1 MTGPIINPWW
11 LYLYNVIGGVHVVLE
26 VFLILGIVGFLGVGL
41 FLLLASID
49 MCGDEDVM
57 VVLKKVFK
65 KLSIALVCIIGA
77 YILVPN
83 QDLMMKMFIL
93 DNITY
98 ENLETVGG
106 ITKEGFDYVMES
118 IDELIN
124 KETVEAEEE

>member
-11 LYLYNVIGGVHVVLE
+11 LYLYNVIGGIHVVLE
-26 VFLILGIVGFLGVGL
+26 VFLIIGIIGFLSVGL
-41 FLLLASID
+41 FLLLASVD

-57 VVLKKVFK
+57 IILKKIFK
-65 KLSIALVCIIGA
+65 QLSIALVCIIGA

-93 DNITY
+93 DNVTY

-124 KETVEAEEE
+124 KETAEEE

>member
-41 FLLLASID
+41 FLLLANID
-49 MCGDEDVM
+49 MCGDEDVI
-57 VVLKKVFK
+57 VVLKKLFK
-65 KLSIALVCIIGA
+65 QLSIALVCIIGA

-93 DNITY
+93 DNVTY

-124 KETVEAEEE
+124 KETAEEEEK

>member
-1 MTGPIINPWW
+1 MTGPVINPWW
-11 LYLYNVIGGVHVVLE
+11 LYLYNVLGGVHVVLE
-26 VFLILGIVGFLGVGL
+26 VCLILGGIGFLCMGL
-41 FLLLASID
+41 FWLLESCDLCSDAT
-49 MCGDEDVM
+49 
-57 VVLKKVFK
+57 VVSKKVFK
-65 KLSIALVCIIGA
+65 RLTIVMACIIGA

-83 QDLMMKMFIL
+83 QDLLLKMFIL

-106 ITKEGFDYVMES
+106 ATKEGFDYVMES

>member
-11 LYLYNVIGGVHVVLE
+11 LYLYNVIGGIHVVLE

-41 FLLLASID
+41 FLLLAGVD
-49 MCGDEDVM
+49 MCGDEDVI
-57 VVLKKVFK
+57 VVLKKLFK
-65 KLSIALVCIIGA
+65 QLSIALVCIIGA

-93 DNITY
+93 DNVTY

-124 KETVEAEEE
+124 KETVEEEEE

>member
-11 LYLYNVIGGVHVVLE
+11 LYLYNVVGGIHVVLE
-26 VFLILGIVGFLGVGL
+26 VFLIIGIIGFLSVGL
-41 FLLLASID
+41 FLLLASVD

-57 VVLKKVFK
+57 VILKKIFK
-65 KLSIALVCIIGA
+65 QLSIALVCIIGA

-93 DNITY
+93 DNVTY

-124 KETVEAEEE
+124 KETAEEE

>member
-26 VFLILGIVGFLGVGL
+26 VFLILGLVAVLALGF
-41 FLLLASID
+41 FWLLASFD
-49 MCGDEDVM
+49 LCDEATDT
-57 VVLKKVFK
+57 LKKIFK
-65 KLSIALVCIIGA
+65 RLAIALLCIIGA

-124 KETVEAEEE
+124 KETAEEEEK

>member
-1 MTGPIINPWW
+1 MTGPVINPWW
-11 LYLYNVIGGVHVVLE
+11 LYLYNIVGGVHVVLE
-26 VFLILGIVGFLGVGL
+26 VFLILGVIAFLCIGF
-41 FLLLASID
+41 FWLLASFD
-49 MCGDEDVM
+49 LCDEAVD
-57 VVLKKVFK
+57 VLKKVFK
-65 KLSIALVCIIGA
+65 RLTIALICIIGA

-124 KETVEAEEE
+124 QTEEGE

>member
-1 MTGPIINPWW
+1 MTGPVINPWW
-11 LYLYNVIGGVHVVLE
+11 LYLYNVVGGVHVVLE
-26 VFLILGIVGFLGVGL
+26 VFLILGVIAFLCIGL
-41 FLLLASID
+41 FWLLASFD
-49 MCGDEDVM
+49 LCEDAVD
-57 VVLKKVFK
+57 VLKKVFK
-65 KLSIALVCIIGA
+65 RLTIALICIIGA
-77 YILVPN
+77 YILVPS

-124 KETVEAEEE
+124 QTEEDE

>member
-11 LYLYNVIGGVHVVLE
+11 LYLYNVIGGIHVVLE
-26 VFLILGIVGFLGVGL
+26 VFLIIGIIGFLSVGL
-41 FLLLASID
+41 FLLLASVD

-57 VVLKKVFK
+57 VILKKIFK
-65 KLSIALVCIIGA
+65 QLSIALVCIIGA

-93 DNITY
+93 DNVTY

-106 ITKEGFDYVMES
+106 VTKEGFDYVMES

-124 KETVEAEEE
+124 KETAEEE

>member
-11 LYLYNVIGGVHVVLE
+11 LYLYNVIGGIHVVLE
-26 VFLILGIVGFLGVGL
+26 VFLILGIVGFLCVGL
-41 FLLLASID
+41 FLLLAGVD
-49 MCGDEDVM
+49 MCGDEDVI
-57 VVLKKVFK
+57 VVLKKLFK
-65 KLSIALVCIIGA
+65 QLSIALVCIIGA

>member
-11 LYLYNVIGGVHVVLE
+11 LYLYNVIGGIHVVLE
-26 VFLILGIVGFLGVGL
+26 VFLIIGIIGFLSVGL
-41 FLLLASID
+41 FLLLASVD

-57 VVLKKVFK
+57 VILKKFFK
-65 KLSIALVCIIGA
+65 QLSIALVCIIGA

-93 DNITY
+93 DNVTY

-124 KETVEAEEE
+124 KETAEEE

>member
-11 LYLYNVIGGVHVVLE
+11 LYLYNVIGGIHVVLE

-41 FLLLASID
+41 FLLLAGID
-49 MCGDEDVM
+49 MCGDEDVI
-57 VVLKKVFK
+57 VVLKKLFK
-65 KLSIALVCIIGA
+65 QLSIALVCIIGA

-93 DNITY
+93 DNVTY

-124 KETVEAEEE
+124 KEAVETEEE

>member
-11 LYLYNVIGGVHVVLE
+11 LYLYNVIGGVHAVLG

-41 FLLLASID
+41 FLLLAGID
-49 MCGDEDVM
+49 MRGDEDVLVM
-57 VVLKKVFK
+57 LKKLFK
-65 KLSIALVCIIGA
+65 QLSIALVCIIGA

-83 QDLMMKMFIL
+83 QDLMMKMFIF

-124 KETVEAEEE
+124 KETVEEEEE

>member
-11 LYLYNVIGGVHVVLE
+11 LYLYNVIGGIHVVLE
-26 VFLILGIVGFLGVGL
+26 VFLILGIVAFVFIAAFRFAAVVDPPDDEILDVIKK
-41 FLLLASID
+41 FSKRIVITLA
-49 MCGDEDVM
+49 
-57 VVLKKVFK
+57 
-65 KLSIALVCIIGA
+65 CIIGA
-77 YILVPN
+77 YILVPD

-106 ITKEGFDYVMES
+106 VTKEGFDYVMES

-124 KETVEAEEE
+124 NTEEEEEK

>member
-11 LYLYNVIGGVHVVLE
+11 LYLYNVIGGIHVVLE

-41 FLLLASID
+41 FLLLAGID
-49 MCGDEDVM
+49 MCGDEDVLIM
-57 VVLKKVFK
+57 LKKLFK
-65 KLSIALVCIIGA
+65 QLSIALVCIIGA

-93 DNITY
+93 DNVTY

-124 KETVEAEEE
+124 KETVEEEEE

>member
-57 VVLKKVFK
+57 VILKKVFK

-124 KETVEAEEE
+124 KETMEVEEE

>member
-11 LYLYNVIGGVHVVLE
+11 LYLYNVVGGVHAVVE
-26 VFLILGIVGFLGVGL
+26 VFMICGIIAFLAGGFFLILAWCDLYNDGID
-41 FLLLASID
+41 A
-49 MCGDEDVM
+49 
-57 VVLKKVFK
+57 FK
-65 KLSIALVCIIGA
+65 KIFKRLTIALACIIGV
-77 YILVPN
+77 YILVPS

-118 IDELIN
+118 IEGLIDQT
-124 KETVEAEEE
+124 KEEE

>member
-11 LYLYNVIGGVHVVLE
+11 LYLYNVIGGIHVVLE
-26 VFLILGIVGFLGVGL
+26 VFLIIGIIGFLSVGL
-41 FLLLASID
+41 FLLLASVD
-49 MCGDEDVM
+49 MCSDEDVM
-57 VVLKKVFK
+57 VILKKIFK
-65 KLSIALVCIIGA
+65 QLSIALVCIIGA

-93 DNITY
+93 DNVTY

-118 IDELIN
+118 INELIN
-124 KETVEAEEE
+124 KETAEEE

>member
-26 VFLILGIVGFLGVGL
+26 VFLICGFFAFIIITAFRIAAAV
-41 FLLLASID
+41 D
-49 MCGDEDVM
+49 PPDDEILDII
-57 VVLKKVFK
+57 KKFFK
-65 KLSIALVCIIGA
+65 RIIIGMA
-77 YILVPN
+77 CITISYILVPN

-93 DNITY
+93 NNITY

-106 ITKEGFDYVMES
+106 VTKEGFDYVMES

-124 KETVEAEEE
+124 KETVEEEEE

>member
-11 LYLYNVIGGVHVVLE
+11 LYLYNVIGGIHVVLE
-26 VFLILGIVGFLGVGL
+26 VFLILGITAFVFIAAFRIAAVV
-41 FLLLASID
+41 D
-49 MCGDEDVM
+49 PPDDEILDVI
-57 VVLKKVFK
+57 KKFFK
-65 KLSIALVCIIGA
+65 RIVIALACIIIG
-77 YILVPN
+77 YILVPS

-93 DNITY
+93 DNVTY

-124 KETVEAEEE
+124 EETAEEEEK

>member
-11 LYLYNVIGGVHVVLE
+11 LYLYNVIGGVHAVLE
-26 VFLILGIVGFLGVGL
+26 VFLILGIIGFLCAGF
-41 FLLLASID
+41 FLILASVD
-49 MCGDEDVM
+49 MCGDEDVLVM
-57 VVLKKVFK
+57 LKKVFK
-65 KLSIALVCIIGA
+65 RLSIALVCIIGA

-93 DNITY
+93 DNVTY

-106 ITKEGFDYVMES
+106 ITKEGFDYVIES

-124 KETVEAEEE
+124 QTEGEEEKQ